1 MKKFGIKEVVA
12 TGIGTA
18 LFIVLTEVQIPLGII
33 PNTSMQPRA
42 AVLAFL
48 AAVFGPVVGGIIGL
62 LGHAL
67 GDALFYG
74 GVWWSWVFPDA
85 IFGILVGLFAKS
97 FEIKAGGFNKKKVV
111 LFNVV
116 QVVANAIA
124 WIVVAPVLDILIYAE
139 PAKKVFSQG
148 VFEFENFTFKYRSQ
162 MEPTLRD
169 INLKIYPGEKVLI
182 IGPSGSGKSTLS
194 NCINGLI
201 PFSYEGDSTGT
212 LKIEGKDPKKL
223 GIFGLSKMV

>member
-85 IFGILVGLFAKS
+85 IFGILFAKS
-97 FEIKAGGFNKKKVV
+97 FEIKAVGFNKKKVV

-148 VFEFENFTFKYRSQ
+148 VFAFVANIIIVGVLGSLLGLGYT
-162 MEPTLRD
+162 
-169 INLKIYPGEKVLI
+169 KIGA
-182 IGPSGSGKSTLS
+182 KSSSLTK
-194 NCINGLI
+194 
-201 PFSYEGDSTGT
+201 ED
-212 LKIEGKDPKKL
+212 
-223 GIFGLSKMV
+223 